1 MNKFERGDKMK
12 NKFFLLTFAIIVTLI
27 FVASQPPQKGNND
40 SDIKISEET
49 EACLDCHSSATP
61 GIVEDWK
68 TSLHSKVNLQQAI
81 SKPEAERRISID
93 KIPNGFNEKVIGCY
107 ECHGL
112 NKDSHKDNFDHFGY
126 RINVIVSPNDCSTCH
141 PVEAVQY
148 SESKKTNAIGNLEK
162 NPIYHTLVE
171 TITSTKE
178 FKNRKIVQTK
188 EFENARSESCYACHG
203 TKVEVKGMRS
213 VETDLGEIEIPN
225 LTNWPNHGVGRTNP
239 DGSKGAC
246 TSCHPR
252 HSFSIEIAR
261 KPYTCGQCH
270 LEPDVP
276 AYNVYKESKHGNI
289 FESKKDKWNWENVP
303 WTIGKDFT
311 APTCA
316 ACHNSLLVNSSGDVV
331 VERSHDFGSR
341 LWVRLFG
348 LIYSH
353 PQPKSGNT
361 SIIKNKDGL
370 PLPTTFTGENASD
383 FLISPEEQSVRKGKM
398 STICQ
403 SCHSTTYSSNHFK
416 KLDKT
421 IEETNKMTLTA
432 TKLLLEAWN
441 AGLADKSNPF
451 DEAIEIKWIK
461 QWLLYSN
468 SIRYASAMSG
478 PDYAAF
484 KNGWWDLSNNLVE
497 MKDWIDIHKKS
508 KK

>member
-1 MNKFERGDKMK
+1 MRNRILLISFI
-12 NKFFLLTFAIIVTLI
+12 FFVPVF
-27 FVASQPPQKGNND
+27 FVASLPTKEKNIN
-40 SDIKISEET
+40 SALKLSEES
-49 EACLDCHSSATP
+49 EACLDCHSSVTP
-61 GIVEDWK
+61 GIVEDWQ
-68 TSLHSKVNLQQAI
+68 TSLHSKINLQQAI
-81 SKPEAERRISID
+81 SKPELEKRVSSN
-93 KIPNGFNEKVIGCY
+93 KIQEKFGDKVIGCY
-107 ECHGL
+107 ECHSL
-112 NKDSHKDNFDHFGY
+112 NADSHKDNFDHFGY

-141 PVEAVQY
+141 PIEATQY
-148 SESKKTNAIGNLEK
+148 SESKKANAIGNLEE
-162 NPIYHTLVE
+162 NPVYHTLVE

-178 FKNRKIVQTK
+178 FKNGKIVQTK

-203 TKVEVKGMRS
+203 TKIEVKGMRS

-225 LTNWPNHGVGRTNP
+225 LSNWPNHGVGRINP

-289 FESKKDKWNWENVP
+289 FESKKEKWNWTNVP
-303 WTIGKDFT
+303 WTVGKDFS
-311 APTCA
+311 APTCTS
-316 ACHNSLLVNSSGDVV
+316 CHNSLLVNSSGDIIA
-331 VERSHDFGSR
+331 ERSHDFGSR
-341 LWVRLFG
+341 LWTRLFG
-348 LIYSH
+348 LIYAH
-353 PQPKSGNT
+353 PQPKNGNT
-361 SIIKNKDGL
+361 SIIRNKDGL
-370 PLPTTFTGENASD
+370 LLPTTFTGENASE
-383 FLISPEEQSVRKGKM
+383 FLISKEEQSARIVKM
-398 STICQ
+398 SKVCQ
-403 SCHSTTYSSNHFK
+403 SCHSTTYATNHFK

-432 TKLLLEAWN
+432 TQLLLEAWN
-441 AGLADKSNPF
+441 AGLANKNNPF
-451 DEAIEIKWIK
+451 DETIEIKWIK

-484 KNGWWDLSNNLVE
+484 KNGWWDLSNNLAE
-497 MKDWIDIHKKS
+497 MKDWIEVHKKI